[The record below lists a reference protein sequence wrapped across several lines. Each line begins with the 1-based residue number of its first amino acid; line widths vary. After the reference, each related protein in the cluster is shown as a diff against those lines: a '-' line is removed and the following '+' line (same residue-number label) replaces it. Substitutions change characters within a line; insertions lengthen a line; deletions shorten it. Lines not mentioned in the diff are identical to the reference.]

1 MEIEANV
8 YICRNIMEMFNAM
21 FLELTGDKEQG
32 QGELE
37 QNNHCWFLTERRHN
51 VTECCE
57 RVY

>member
-37 QNNHCWFLTERRHN
+37 QIKQPLL
-51 VTECCE
+51 VS
-57 RVY
+57 Y